1 MGRSSGWVNFLSP
14 TFYISLITLFI
25 SIVNPNPYFILRP
38 AKNEVAKMRRIEE
51 KVRNVT
57 LPTAKSSFN
66 VVEELRG
73 PTLRTFY
80 DHAEMRLGSLN
91 VTANK

>member
-1 MGRSSGWVNFLSP
+1 MGKIFIANFLY
-14 TFYISLITLFI
+14 FFNYLIH
-25 SIVNPNPYFILRP
+25 IVNPNPFYILRP
-38 AKNEVAKMRRIEE
+38 AKNEVDKMRRIEE

-57 LPTAKSSFN
+57 LPTTKSPFN
-66 VVEELRG
+66 VVEKLRG

-91 VTANK
+91 VTTNK

>member
-1 MGRSSGWVNFLSP
+1 
-14 TFYISLITLFI
+14 
-25 SIVNPNPYFILRP
+25 
-38 AKNEVAKMRRIEE
+38 MRRIEE

-57 LPTAKSSFN
+57 LPTTKSPFN
-66 VVEELRG
+66 VVEKLRG

-91 VTANK
+91 VTTNK

>member
-1 MGRSSGWVNFLSP
+1 MGKIFIANFLY
-14 TFYISLITLFI
+14 FLNYLIH
-25 SIVNPNPYFILRP
+25 IVNPNPFFILRP

-57 LPTAKSSFN
+57 LPTTKSSFN
-66 VVEELRG
+66 VVEKLRG

-91 VTANK
+91 VTTNK